1 MSERT
6 TRTLR
11 GRTGVT
17 ATRRLRT
24 PMLYERFQTPR
35 EPVTAPEEMDNSMPA
50 STAASIEPARRE
62 SMIAEAA
69 YYRSERRSFAPGG
82 EFDDWLEAER
92 EIDSRS

>member
-11 GRTGVT
+11 RQTGVT

-24 PMLYERFQTPR
+24 PMLYERFHNPR
-35 EPVTAPEEMDNSMPA
+35 EPVTAPEETDSMRA
-50 STAASIEPARRE
+50 GTAAPMEQARRE